1 MQSVGKTGL
10 LSQVDKALT
19 WQPVRLAA
27 QPRLSRQD
35 PKGTDSTDIQ
45 VLSQMDS
52 SRNEAWSRTTR
63 DRTRGSDWTCILAS
77 QYILVR
83 YGRHKGC
90 DRFSHTISS
99 VKGLEIHIIE
109 EEDQIEPFGEGM
121 TNPQLVY
128 SNKLYHICV
137 FYLYGFNLEH
147 GFYIL
152 RAMIV

>member
-19 WQPVRLAA
+19 CQPVRLAA
-27 QPRLSRQD
+27 QPRLSR
-35 PKGTDSTDIQ
+35 PRSEGDSTDIQ
-45 VLSQMDS
+45 VLSQMDL

-99 VKGLEIHIIE
+99 VKGLEIPIIE

-121 TNPQLVY
+121 TNPQFY
-128 SNKLYHICV
+128 SN
-137 FYLYGFNLEH
+137 
-147 GFYIL
+147 
-152 RAMIV
+152 R